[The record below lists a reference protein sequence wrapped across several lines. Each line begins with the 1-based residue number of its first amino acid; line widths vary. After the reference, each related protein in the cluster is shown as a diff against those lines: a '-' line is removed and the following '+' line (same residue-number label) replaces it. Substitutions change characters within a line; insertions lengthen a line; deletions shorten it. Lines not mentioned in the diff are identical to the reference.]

1 MAAVKPKRHSPSMDM
16 TAMCD
21 VAFLLLTFFIMTSS
35 FRSEETVSINTPSS
49 VSKLIVEETGIGTVS
64 ITPEGKYYFGVTD
77 PIERRK
83 FITTLNEDLNIGL
96 SESEKRTFEG
106 IAEVGVGKG
115 SMKQYLALNDG
126 DRLKATLPGIPLD
139 STNTELI
146 EWVRAY
152 AKANPQGQLAI
163 RGDVKTQ
170 YPAVKVLFDELA
182 KIKFYKFRLITK
194 GEN

>member
-64 ITPEGKYYFGVTD
+64 ITPDGKYYFGVTD

-83 FITTLNEDLNIGL
+83 FLNKLNENLNIGL
-96 SESEKRTFEG
+96 SEAEKRTFEG
-106 IAEVGVGKG
+106 IAEVGIGKAG
-115 SMKQYLALNDG
+115 MKQYLALSDG
-126 DRLKATLPGIPLD
+126 ERQSAKLPGIPLD
-139 STNTELI
+139 SANTELI
-146 EWVRAY
+146 DWVKAY
-152 AKANPQGQLAI
+152 AQANPQGQLAI

-170 YPAVKVLFDELA
+170 YPAVKILFDELA
-182 KIKFYKFRLITK
+182 KVKFYKFRLITK
-194 GEN
+194 GE